1 MQRALQVVQ
10 RTSALQQEIDQVLV
24 YLQNLKA
31 SNDKQTA
38 AAIVESIHTH
48 LGPGESVLDVDRFL
62 APMMSSRLTDVQGK
76 QTSLIEQMEALRK
89 SLEQGETSL
98 KPIETAFHTLDYSM
112 EVMEAYIE
120 QSETE
125 IHAQMKNCHLAFDTA
140 ISSPY
145 LSQLKPGS
153 SSSKPGKTRQQRPS
167 QANSP
172 SQKNTP
178 TSATTSAGGQ
188 PSVSSTGYST
198 KYDKSKIVGTKKPS
212 SSGRQGASSY
222 VLAIMGVVFLA
233 MVIFGIWKVSTYTL
247 ERAKKMK

>member
-112 EVMEAYIE
+112 EVME
-120 QSETE
+120 
-125 IHAQMKNCHLAFDTA
+125 L
-140 ISSPY
+140 ISNNR
-145 LSQLKPGS
+145 
-153 SSSKPGKTRQQRPS
+153 RQ
-167 QANSP
+167 
-172 SQKNTP
+172 KFMH
-178 TSATTSAGGQ
+178 
-188 PSVSSTGYST
+188 
-198 KYDKSKIVGTKKPS
+198 K
-212 SSGRQGASSY
+212 
-222 VLAIMGVVFLA
+222 
-233 MVIFGIWKVSTYTL
+233 
-247 ERAKKMK
+247 